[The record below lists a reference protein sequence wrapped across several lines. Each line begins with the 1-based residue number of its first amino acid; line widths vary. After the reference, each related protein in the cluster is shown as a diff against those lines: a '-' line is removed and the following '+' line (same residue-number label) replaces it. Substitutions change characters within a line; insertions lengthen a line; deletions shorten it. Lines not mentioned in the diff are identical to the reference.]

1 MSRLNAFEMN
11 THLAHIV
18 LGHLSYVKV
27 GLNSQVVVKRDQV
40 FRESVVDWWLDDCV
54 YVLQELGYFFEVDL

>member
-11 THLAHIV
+11 ANLAHIV

-54 YVLQELGYFFEVDL
+54 YVFQELGYFFEVDL